1 MLLALFIA
9 LLFAGIVFLGYVA
22 TLPND
27 FRYERSIVI
36 NASAERIFTHI
47 NDFKAWKAWSPWEK
61 MDDSMKK
68 EYSEP
73 SHGTGATYSWSGNGK
88 VGEGKMT
95 ITSSDAPNEIKIDLQ
110 FIKPFEAMNQTT
122 FRFTPEAGGTRV
134 TWIMTGTNPFTMK
147 IFAVLF
153 SMEKALQKD
162 FDRGLAALKE
172 IAENA
177 G

>member
-1 MLLALFIA
+1 MLLALLIA
-9 LLFAGIVFLGYVA
+9 LCSAGIVFLGYIA

-36 NASAERIFTHI
+36 KASAEKIFPHI
-47 NDFKAWKAWSPWEK
+47 NDFKAWVTWSPWEK

-73 SHGTGATYSWSGNGK
+73 SHGVGATYRWSGNGK

-95 ITSSDAPNEIKIDLQ
+95 ITSSDTPSEIKIDLQ
-110 FIKPFEAMNQTT
+110 FIKPFEAMNPTT
-122 FRFTPEAGGTRV
+122 FRFTPEAEGTRV

-147 IFAVLF
+147 LFAFLF
-153 SMEKALQKD
+153 NMEKALQKD
-162 FDRGLAALKE
+162 FDRGLLALKE
-172 IAENA
+172 VAENID
-177 G
+177 